1 MGAIASFESVLTMA
15 SRVSTGHAKI
25 DKPKI
30 SKKGLRAILN
40 SEEAFDLT
48 EEAAKQIAESINEED
63 RGEFKSG
70 RGTRKGKT
78 RAHSFVNTYYR
89 HARNTANADPGIFRR
104 HI

>member
-1 MGAIASFESVLTMA
+1 MA
-15 SRVSTGHAKI
+15 SRVSTGHVKI
-25 DKPKI
+25 EKPKI
-30 SKKGLRAILN
+30 SKKGAREILN

-48 EEAAKQIAESINEED
+48 EEAAIRIAESINAEN
-63 RGEFKSG
+63 RGEFRSG

-78 RAHSFVNTYYR
+78 RAHSFVNTYDL